1 MDKLSHLISHAVHE
15 GTWKPMRAGRNG
27 PLITH
32 LMFADDLILFA
43 EANVEQMVVVLNIL
57 NHFCQLSG
65 QQISQEKTS
74 IMFSKNVSTQLREE
88 LVMMSGCNETPSL
101 GKYLGVPLVGRAPK
115 RSDYNSL
122 ISQVKAKLSNW
133 KAKQL
138 SFAGRITLSKA
149 VIEAVPN
156 ISHDDISYT

>member
-1 MDKLSHLISHAVHE
+1 
-15 GTWKPMRAGRNG
+15 
-27 PLITH
+27 
-32 LMFADDLILFA
+32 MFADDLILFA

-101 GKYLGVPLVGRAPK
+101 GKYLGVPLVG
-115 RSDYNSL
+115 YL